1 MIKLLQAELDFKYFS
16 RFGDGSI
23 CLPNGV
29 PQRISGQVN
38 GVVNDIHI
46 VDQKLHCYVVTEN
59 GRTYTAIL
67 K

>member
-1 MIKLLQAELDFKYFS
+1 MFIH

-38 GVVNDIHI
+38 GVVNDIPI
-46 VDQKLHCYVVTEN
+46 VDQRLHCYVVTEN